1 MDWVRS
7 TLVVGGVGFIGWTV
21 VRVLRTLRGGGS
33 TAPGGPDLA
42 ELRRKHPG
50 ALLARHPGTC
60 VACGHRFDTG
70 ALILWDKRTRTA
82 SHADCQA
89 ERRAREAEA
98 LARLIQRIDEG
109 GENTRKH
116 VLASG
121 MKLLEDP
128 ELRTQLILEASRIEA
143 EAALESADALA
154 TATQKRQRLEG
165 ALARIRSDEVPDE
178 MQAEQISWLEEALA
192 KLGGPKRGAA

>member
-1 MDWVRS
+1 ME
-7 TLVVGGVGFIGWTV
+7 LVQGALAVGGVGFIGWTV
-21 VRVLRTLRGGGS
+21 MRVVRTLREGGS
-33 TAPGGPDLA
+33 GSAGGQDLA
-42 ELRRKHPG
+42 ELRRRYPG

-70 ALILWDKRTRTA
+70 AVILWDKRTRTA

-98 LARLIQRIDEG
+98 LARLIERIDAG

-128 ELRTQLILEASRIEA
+128 ELRTQLIIEASRREA
-143 EAALESADALA
+143 EVALESVDALGSD
-154 TATQKRQRLEG
+154 TQKRQRLLS
-165 ALARIRSDEVPDE
+165 ALERIKSDPVPDE
-178 MQAEQISWLEEALA
+178 MQAEQLQWLEEALA
-192 KLGGPKRGAA
+192 RLGGPKRGAA